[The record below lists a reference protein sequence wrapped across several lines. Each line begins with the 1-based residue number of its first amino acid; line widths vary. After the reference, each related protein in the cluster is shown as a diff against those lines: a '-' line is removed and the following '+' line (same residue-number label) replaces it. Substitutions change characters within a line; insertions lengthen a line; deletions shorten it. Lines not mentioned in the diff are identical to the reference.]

1 MKTHIVRIGNDV
13 GVRIP
18 KALLEQSGLRGEVE
32 IRLENDSL
40 VIRSIRKPRDGWA
53 EAFQEMARRGDDKL
67 LDPDVSSLTSWDE
80 EEWEW
85 R

>member
-1 MKTHIVRIGNDV
+1 MKTQIVRIGNDL

-18 KALLEQSGLRGEVE
+18 KALLKQSGLRGEVE
-32 IRLENDSL
+32 IQLEKDSL

-53 EAFQEMARRGDDKL
+53 EAFQEMARNGDDKL
-67 LDPDVSSLTSWDE
+67 LDPDASSLTSWDE